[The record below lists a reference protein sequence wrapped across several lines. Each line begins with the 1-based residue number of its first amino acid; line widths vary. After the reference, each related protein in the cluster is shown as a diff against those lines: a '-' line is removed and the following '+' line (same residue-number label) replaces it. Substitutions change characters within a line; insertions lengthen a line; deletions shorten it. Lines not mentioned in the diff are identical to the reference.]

1 MQGLADRAL
10 ELGKILQQRRF
21 SVVTVESCTG
31 GGIAR
36 LLTDEPG
43 ASSWFERGFV
53 TYSNL
58 SKEEMLGVPRALL
71 EAHGAVS
78 EEVVLAMAR
87 GALAYSNGDVSVS
100 VSGVAGPD
108 GGTDE
113 KPVGTVWIGWGLGE
127 GLTEAQHFLF
137 PGDRDEVRNRSM
149 LAAMAG
155 LIERLRA

>member
-1 MQGLADRAL
+1 MQGLADRAR

-21 SVVTVESCTG
+21 SVVTAESCTG

-58 SKEEMLGVPRALL
+58 SKEEMLGVPRSLL
-71 EAHGAVS
+71 ETHGAVS
-78 EEVVLAMAR
+78 EEVALAMAR
-87 GALAYSNGDVSVS
+87 GALAHSNGDVSIS

-108 GGTDE
+108 GGTAE
-113 KPVGTVWIGWGLGE
+113 KPGGGGGNGCWFAGWDSWTVSWASAPRMPAP
-127 GLTEAQHFLF
+127 T
-137 PGDRDEVRNRSM
+137 DRS
-149 LAAMAG
+149 
-155 LIERLRA
+155 